1 MDISITAI
9 HFDLTEGLKKMIN
22 ERIDELKD
30 FYGRITNATVTLR
43 EIKPGIPDNKEVMV
57 SLMFPDAPDQVAVK
71 TGDSYSEAM
80 DSCLDALKR
89 QLERLKERNR
99 QI

>member
-43 EIKPGIPDNKEVMV
+43 EIKPGDRKSVV
-57 SLMFPDAPDQVAVK
+57 
-71 TGDSYSEAM
+71 
-80 DSCLDALKR
+80 
-89 QLERLKERNR
+89 
-99 QI
+99 